1 MSDTTLQN
9 LPNVQPIGATV
20 RDRVGSTYSKRLRE
34 AGRLPAVIYG
44 RDGDCVS
51 IHMDENEAM
60 KHLNRGF
67 RVFRLSF
74 EGGDAQDV
82 KVQEFQFGHLG
93 DNLLHI
99 DFVRVDLNEKINRE
113 VPVRVVG
120 HIPGAKTIDQ
130 PMPCIEIA
138 ASLGVMPQS
147 LEVRGDTAVDG
158 VVSAASVVLPEGVD
172 LVTDGAAVVA
182 QNSELAG

>member
-1 MSDTTLQN
+1 MA
-9 LPNVQPIGATV
+9 IA
-20 RDRVGSTYSKRLRE
+20 
-34 AGRLPAVIYG
+34 
-44 RDGDCVS
+44 VS

-60 KHLNRGF
+60 KHLNRRLPG
-67 RVFRLSF
+67 VFRLSSK
-74 EGGDAQDV
+74 DAQDV

-113 VPVRVVG
+113 VPVRVVD
-120 HIPGAKTIDQ
+120 IPGAKTIDQ
-130 PMPCIEIA
+130 PMPGIEIA

-158 VVSAASVVLPEGVD
+158 VISAASVVLPEGVD

-182 QNSELAG
+182 QKFELAG

>member
-1 MSDTTLQN
+1 MSDTTLQH
-9 LPNVQPIGATV
+9 LPNVQPLDAIA
-20 RDRVGSTYSKRLRE
+20 RERVGSTYSKRLRE

-44 RDGDCVS
+44 RDGDCIS
-51 IHMDENEAM
+51 IHMDENETM
-60 KHLNRGF
+60 KQLNRGF

-74 EGGDAQDV
+74 EGSDCQDV

-99 DFVRVDLNEKINRE
+99 DFVRVDLNEKINSE
-113 VPVRVVG
+113 VAVRVIG

-130 PMPCIEIA
+130 LMSSIEISS
-138 ASLGVMPQS
+138 SLGVMPQS

-158 VVSAASVVLPEGVD
+158 VISASSVGLPEGVD
-172 LVTDGAAVVA
+172 LVTEGSAVVA
-182 QNSELAG
+182 QNAELAG

>member
-1 MSDTTLQN
+1 MSDTALQH
-9 LPNVQPIGATV
+9 LPNVQPIDATV

-44 RDGDCVS
+44 RDGDCIS

-74 EGGDAQDV
+74 ENAEPQDV

-93 DNLLHI
+93 
-99 DFVRVDLNEKINRE
+99 
-113 VPVRVVG
+113 
-120 HIPGAKTIDQ
+120 
-130 PMPCIEIA
+130 
-138 ASLGVMPQS
+138 
-147 LEVRGDTAVDG
+147 
-158 VVSAASVVLPEGVD
+158 
-172 LVTDGAAVVA
+172 
-182 QNSELAG
+182 

>member
-1 MSDTTLQN
+1 MSDTTLQH
-9 LPNVQPIGATV
+9 LPNVQPLDATV

-44 RDGDCVS
+44 RDGDCIS

-74 EGGDAQDV
+74 ENAEPQDV
-82 KVQEFQFGHLG
+82 KVQEFQFGHMG

-99 DFVRVDLNEKINRE
+99 DFVRVDLNEKVNRE

-120 HIPGAKTIDQ
+120 HIPGAKTVDQ

-138 ASLGVMPQS
+138 ASLGLMPQS
-147 LEVRGDTAVDG
+147 LEVRGDSAVDG
-158 VVSAASVVLPEGVD
+158 VISASSVSLPDGVD
-172 LVTDGAAVVA
+172 LVTDGSAVVA
-182 QNSELAG
+182 HNSEHAG

>member
-1 MSDTTLQN
+1 MSDTTLQH
-9 LPNVQPIGATV
+9 LPNVQPLDATV

-34 AGRLPAVIYG
+34 GGRLPAVIYG
-44 RDGDCVS
+44 RDGDCLS

-74 EGGDAQDV
+74 EGSDTQDV

-99 DFVRVDLNEKINRE
+99 DFVRVDLDEKIRRE
-113 VPVRVVG
+113 VPVRVIG

-130 PMPCIEIA
+130 PMECIEIA
-138 ASLGVMPQS
+138 ASLGVIPQS
-147 LEVRGDTAVDG
+147 VEVRGDTAVDG
-158 VVSAASVVLPEGVD
+158 VISASAVVLPEGVN
-172 LVTDGAAVVA
+172 LVTDGSAIIA
-182 QNSELAG
+182 QNSEFAG